1 MGHDAFFIKSR
12 YDVQVA
18 KASIMARLYNRFAPW
33 LFHPVQSYKRHEA
46 QKVMASNARL
56 RRVQALEH
64 PRGFEHFMDVNIP
77 STEKV
82 CSQYELMATPPQA
95 DAYVCGSDQI
105 WGGVNPTMYLRFA
118 PKNSKKISYAA
129 SFGGLVPSEETQ
141 NYIREAISDF
151 DLVTVREASGVELC
165 KNKLGRKDAQ
175 LVPDPTLLLHAED
188 YRAVSREPITERH
201 TTKPYIFLYLLG
213 NTMSVKVSEIM
224 NFAEKH
230 GLDVKYV
237 ASNGR
242 VDEYPKI
249 YPSVEEWLY
258 LLEHSD
264 YVITNS
270 FHGTV
275 FSLIFKRKFLTIPLS
290 KTYQRMN
297 ARIDT
302 LFESVNLKNRLYNGC
317 FDVLFE
323 DVDFA
328 DFEKMQAKE
337 IERVKT
343 MFNSIL
349 EK

>member
-1 MGHDAFFIKSR
+1 
-12 YDVQVA
+12 
-18 KASIMARLYNRFAPW
+18 
-33 LFHPVQSYKRHEA
+33 
-46 QKVMASNARL
+46 
-56 RRVQALEH
+56 
-64 PRGFEHFMDVNIP
+64 
-77 STEKV
+77 
-82 CSQYELMATPPQA
+82 
-95 DAYVCGSDQI
+95 
-105 WGGVNPTMYLRFA
+105 
-118 PKNSKKISYAA
+118 
-129 SFGGLVPSEETQ
+129 
-141 NYIREAISDF
+141 
-151 DLVTVREASGVELC
+151 
-165 KNKLGRKDAQ
+165 
-175 LVPDPTLLLHAED
+175 
-188 YRAVSREPITERH
+188 
-201 TTKPYIFLYLLG
+201 
-213 NTMSVKVSEIM
+213 MSVKVSEIM

-270 FHGTV
+270 FHETV